1 MADIP
6 RNQMSPAVDNMM
18 KQLIFAIAGPALL
31 SSALQAHAVEI
42 AGIGGSYTVPVASI
56 KEVRNKTT
64 IIQQTDFSCGSA
76 AIATLLSH
84 QYGFQ
89 VSEQVVFEEM
99 YANGE
104 QQKIR
109 KEGFSLLDM
118 KLFLQRHGFQ
128 ADGFEQPLDTL
139 KEAKLPAI
147 VLIKDKGYNHF
158 VVIKGIR
165 DDRVLIGDPARGT
178 RAIPRAVFDAM
189 WSSRLLF
196 VIHNKPGVARFNEA
210 SDWKSA
216 PPAPLMGIVDQ
227 LRNIALPKFGPGDF

>member
-1 MADIP
+1 MTG
-6 RNQMSPAVDNMM
+6 AVL
-18 KQLIFAIAGPALL
+18 LITAVQTL
-31 SSALQAHAVEI
+31 AVEI
-42 AGIGGSYTVPVASI
+42 AGIGGSYSVPVASV
-56 KEVRNKTT
+56 KELRNKTT

-76 AIATLLSH
+76 AVATLLSH
-84 QYGFQ
+84 QYGFP
-89 VSEQVVFEEM
+89 VTEQVVFEEM

-118 KLFLQRHGFQ
+118 KLYLERHGFQ

-178 RAIPRAVFDAM
+178 RAIPRSAFNSM
-189 WSSRLLF
+189 WNSRLLF
-196 VIHNKPGVARFNEA
+196 VIHNKTNLAKFNEA
-210 SDWKSA
+210 ADWRSA
-216 PPAPLMGIVDQ
+216 PSVPIVGNAADQ
-227 LRNIALPKFGPGDF
+227 LRNTALPKFGPGDF

>member
-1 MADIP
+1 M
-6 RNQMSPAVDNMM
+6 MM
-18 KQLIFAIAGPALL
+18 KSLSTVVLAATLLLPALL
-31 SSALQAHAVEI
+31 SRAVEI
-42 AGIGGSYTVPVASI
+42 AGIGGSYAVPVSSM

-89 VSEQVVFEEM
+89 VTEQVVFEEM

-118 KLFLQRHGFQ
+118 KLFLERHGFQ

-139 KEAKLPAI
+139 KEAKIPAI
-147 VLIKDKGYNHF
+147 VLIKDRGYNHF
-158 VVIKGIR
+158 VVIKGLK

-178 RAIPRAVFDAM
+178 RSIPRSTFDAM
-189 WSSRLLF
+189 WNSRLLF
-196 VIHNKPGVARFNEA
+196 VIHNKTNMAKFNEA
-210 SDWKSA
+210 VDWRSA
-216 PPAPLMGIVDQ
+216 PPAPIVGSIGDQ
-227 LRNIALPKFGPGDF
+227 FRNVALPKFGPGDF

>member
-1 MADIP
+1 
-6 RNQMSPAVDNMM
+6 MM
-18 KQLIFAIAGPALL
+18 KRIFFAVLGAVLLTPAPPL
-31 SSALQAHAVEI
+31 HAVEI
-42 AGIGGSYTVPVASI
+42 AGIGGAYSIPVSSI
-56 KEVRNKTT
+56 KETRSKTT

-76 AIATLLSH
+76 AVATLLSH
-84 QYGFQ
+84 QYGFP
-89 VSEQVVFEEM
+89 VTEQVVFEEM

-118 KLFLQRHGFQ
+118 KLFLERHGFQ

-147 VLIKDKGYNHF
+147 VLIKDRGYNHF
-158 VVIKGIR
+158 VVIKGLR

-178 RAIPRAVFDAM
+178 RAITRTAFNSM
-189 WSSRLLF
+189 WNSRLLF
-196 VIHNKPGVARFNEA
+196 VIHNKTGMAKFNEA
-210 SDWKSA
+210 ADWRSA
-216 PPAPLMGIVDQ
+216 PPAPLVGVVDQ